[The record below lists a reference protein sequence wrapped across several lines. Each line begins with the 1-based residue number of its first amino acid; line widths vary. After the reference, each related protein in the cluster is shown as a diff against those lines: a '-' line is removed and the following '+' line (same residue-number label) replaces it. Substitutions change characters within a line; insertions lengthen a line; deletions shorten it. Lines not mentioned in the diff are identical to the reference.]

1 MHHLLARCP
10 SASRRFAT
18 VFLLLSLGAG
28 LAACALPNPA
38 GANKAKSEA
47 AKEAKPAPA
56 PKGTVLWVVR
66 FSNEIE
72 PQLPP
77 TSLAVFVE
85 NQSRTHGGQ
94 FAFKA
99 HQREPGQPSE
109 FAVRLDLPPGT
120 YRVTRMLGTAGE
132 GATASQFEFN
142 TQMQF
147 AVVAREASYLGN
159 LEVTNRA
166 RTDDKLPATAPRPAP
181 GAGDAAR
188 FSQGTPFVTANNE
201 VADDLVTLH
210 TLWPDLRKRR
220 IATRLP
226 PRLVV
231 IGPDNTIAGGVEA
244 RFPAPGAPSGE
255 YVTGSP
261 LAAEAGQDLPP
272 VVQKAFTKFTRMKQP
287 RAFAVGPGDAFGAV
301 SAGQDV
307 VARALAACN
316 AKRDARGNAT
326 ACRLY
331 AVDDT
336 LMSALVTRPPIKP
349 AAQPPARTVRAA
361 PPVAAGASGVN
372 AAPPAPTSVPANGN
386 TQPDKSAV
394 ARAEAAD

>member
-1 MHHLLARCP
+1 MPNLIARCL
-10 SASRRFAT
+10 SAGRRFAT
-18 VFLLLSLGAG
+18 VLSLWI
-28 LAACALPNPA
+28 LAAALGACALPNPA
-38 GANKAKSEA
+38 GADKAKPEA
-47 AKEAKPAPA
+47 AKDAKPAP
-56 PKGTVLWVVR
+56 PPRGTVLWVVR

-85 NQSRTHGGQ
+85 NHPRTHGGQ

-99 HQREPGQPSE
+99 HQKEPGQPSE

-147 AVVAREASYLGN
+147 AVVNRETTYLGN
-159 LEVTNRA
+159 LEVTNRS

-181 GAGDAAR
+181 GVGDAAR

-226 PRLVV
+226 QRLIV
-231 IGPDNTIAGGVEA
+231 IGPDNTLAGGVEA

-261 LAAEAGQDLPP
+261 LAAEAGQDLTP

-316 AKRDARGNAT
+316 AKRDRRGNAPE
-326 ACRLY
+326 CRLY

-349 AAQPPARTVRAA
+349 PAPPTARTVRAA
-361 PPVAAGASGVN
+361 PSSVAT
-372 AAPPAPTSVPANGN
+372 PTSTASSAPLAVPTYGN
-386 TQPDKSAV
+386 TQPRKSAV
-394 ARAEAAD
+394 AQAETAD

>member
-1 MHHLLARCP
+1 MP
-10 SASRRFAT
+10 GSRRFAAA
-18 VFLLLSLGAG
+18 LLLSLTLGAG
-28 LAACALPNPA
+28 LAGCAVPGPA
-38 GANKAKSEA
+38 AADKAKA
-47 AKEAKPAPA
+47 AAAKPAPP

-85 NQSRTHGGQ
+85 THARTYGGQ

-99 HQREPGQPSE
+99 HQKEPGQPSE

-147 AVVAREASYLGN
+147 PVVARETHYIGN
-159 LEVTNRA
+159 LEVTNRM
-166 RTDDKLPATAPRPAP
+166 RTDDKLPATAPRVAA
-181 GAGDAAR
+181 GASDAAR

-201 VADDLVTLH
+201 VTDDLVTLH

-220 IATRLP
+220 IVTRLP
-226 PRLVV
+226 QRLIV
-231 IGPDNTIAGGVEA
+231 IGPDNTLAGGVEA
-244 RFPAPGAPSGE
+244 RFPAPGVPSGE

-261 LAAEAGQDLPP
+261 LAAEAGRDLTPT
-272 VVQKAFTKFTRMKQP
+272 VQKAFAKFTRMKQP
-287 RAFAVGPGDAFGAV
+287 RAFAVGPGDAYGAV

-307 VARALAACN
+307 VARSLAVCN
-316 AKRDARGNAT
+316 AKRVPRDNASL
-326 ACRLY
+326 CRLY

-349 AAQPPARTVRAA
+349 AAPPPARTARAAPSVAAPAPAPTRAA
-361 PPVAAGASGVN
+361 PPAQTAD
-372 AAPPAPTSVPANGN
+372 PTYSN
-386 TQPDKSAV
+386 TQPGKSA
-394 ARAEAAD
+394 AAQAETAD

>member
-1 MHHLLARCP
+1 MNHLIARCL
-10 SASRRFAT
+10 SVRLRFAA
-18 VFLLLSLGAG
+18 LSVC
-28 LAACALPNPA
+28 LAFSAWLSACALPGPA
-38 GANKAKSEA
+38 PADKSKAA
-47 AKEAKPAPA
+47 AAEEGKPAPP

-85 NQSRTHGGQ
+85 NQARTHGGQ
-94 FAFKA
+94 FSFKA
-99 HQREPGQPSE
+99 HQKEPGQPSE

-120 YRVTRMLGTAGE
+120 YRVVRMLGTAGE
-132 GATASQFEFN
+132 GTTASQFEFN

-147 AVVAREASYLGN
+147 SVVAQQTIYIGN
-159 LEVTNRA
+159 LEVTNRL
-166 RTDDKLPATAPRPAP
+166 RSDDKLPPTAPRPAP
-181 GAGDAAR
+181 GVADAAQ
-188 FSQGTPFVTANNE
+188 FSRGTPLVTANNE

-231 IGPDNTIAGGVEA
+231 LGTDNTIAGGVEA
-244 RFPAPGAPSGE
+244 RFPAPGVPSGE

-261 LAAEAGQDLPP
+261 LAAEAGQDLTP
-272 VVQKAFTKFTRMKQP
+272 VVQKAFAKFTRMKQP
-287 RAFAVGPGDAFGAV
+287 RAFAVGPGDAYGAV
-301 SAGQDV
+301 SAGQEV
-307 VARALAACN
+307 VSRSLAACN
-316 AKRDARGNAT
+316 AKRDPRGNAP

-336 LMSALVTRPPIKP
+336 LMSALVTRPPLKP
-349 AAQPPARTVRAA
+349 AAPLPARAA
-361 PPVAAGASGVN
+361 LPVAAAAS
-372 AAPPAPTSVPANGN
+372 AAGRSRSRVRWRGPKRPIEV
-386 TQPDKSAV
+386 
-394 ARAEAAD
+394 RCR

>member
-1 MHHLLARCP
+1 MHHSLARTL
-10 SASRRFAT
+10 SAGARLAA
-18 VFLLLSLGAG
+18 LSLSLTFGAALVG
-28 LAACALPNPA
+28 CALPNPEA
-38 GANKAKSEA
+38 ADKAKA
-47 AKEAKPAPA
+47 AADKEAKPAPP

-66 FSNEIE
+66 FGNEIE

-85 NQSRTHGGQ
+85 TVPRTHGGQ
-94 FAFKA
+94 FSFKA
-99 HQREPGQPSE
+99 HQKEPGQPSE

-132 GATASQFEFN
+132 GTTASQFEFN

-147 AVVAREASYLGN
+147 AVVNRETTYLGN

-166 RTDDKLPATAPRPAP
+166 RSDDKLPATAPRPAP
-181 GAGDAAR
+181 GVGDAAK
-188 FSQGTPFVTANNE
+188 FSQGTPLVTANNE
-201 VADDLVTLH
+201 VTDDLVTLH

-231 IGPDNTIAGGVEA
+231 IGPDNTVAGGVEA

-255 YVTGSP
+255 YVKGSP
-261 LAAEAGQDLPP
+261 LSPEAGQDLAPK
-272 VVQKAFTKFTRMKQP
+272 VQKAFATFTRMKQP
-287 RAFAVGPGDAFGAV
+287 RAFAVGPGDSFGAV

-316 AKRDARGNAT
+316 AKRDLRST
-326 ACRLY
+326 EPTCRLY

-336 LMSALVTRPPIKP
+336 MMSALVTRPPP
-349 AAQPPARTVRAA
+349 RTAAPPPARAAAAA
-361 PPVAAGASGVN
+361 PAAAAS
-372 AAPPAPTSVPANGN
+372 AAPPAPTVAPANAA
-386 TQPDKSAV
+386 TQPVKNA
-394 ARAEAAD
+394 AMGIGAAEVR

>member
-1 MHHLLARCP
+1 MLYFIARCLH
-10 SASRRFAT
+10 ASRRLAGP
-18 VFLLLSLGAG
+18 LLCASVAVCVAG
-28 LAACALPNPA
+28 CALPTN
-38 GANKAKSEA
+38 GDKAKA
-47 AKEAKPAPA
+47 AAAQEAKPAPP

-66 FSNEIE
+66 FANELE

-85 NQSRTHGGQ
+85 TQGRTHGGQ
-94 FAFKA
+94 FSFKA
-99 HQREPGQPSE
+99 HQKEPGQPSE

-147 AVVAREASYLGN
+147 PVIARETSYLGN

-166 RTDDKLPATAPRPAP
+166 RTDDKLPATAPRPAA

-201 VADDLVTLH
+201 VADDKVTLQ

-226 PRLVV
+226 QRLVV
-231 IGPDNTIAGGVEA
+231 IGPDNTVAGGVEA
-244 RFPAPGAPSGE
+244 RFPAPGVPSGE

-261 LAAEAGQDLPP
+261 LAAEAGQDLTPL
-272 VVQKAFTKFTRMKQP
+272 VQKAFAKFTRMKQP
-287 RAFAVGPGDAFGAV
+287 RAFAIGPGDAYGAV

-307 VARALAACN
+307 VARSLAACN
-316 AKRDARGNAT
+316 AKRDPRANAP

-336 LMSALVTRPPIKP
+336 LMSALVTRPPLKVAPPP
-349 AAQPPARTVRAA
+349 AARAA
-361 PPVAAGASGVN
+361 PAAPAAAS
-372 AAPPAPTSVPANGN
+372 AASAASAVPPAPTAAPAP
-386 TQPDKSAV
+386 TQPAKSAV
-394 ARAEAAD
+394 ARAEASE

>member
-1 MHHLLARCP
+1 MHHLIARGL
-10 SASRRFAT
+10 SVGRRFAT
-18 VFLLLSLGAG
+18 VSLLSILGAG
-28 LAACALPNPA
+28 VAACALPNPA
-38 GANKAKSEA
+38 APQKAKSDA
-47 AKEAKPAPA
+47 AKDAKPAPT

-66 FSNEIE
+66 FANEIE

-85 NQSRTHGGQ
+85 NHPRTHGGQ
-94 FAFKA
+94 FSFKT

-109 FAVRLDLPPGT
+109 FAVRLDLPPGS
-120 YRVTRMLGTAGE
+120 YRITRMLGTAGE

-147 AVVAREASYLGN
+147 SVLPRETYYLGN

-166 RTDDKLPATAPRPAP
+166 RTDDKLPATAPRPAA

-188 FSQGTPFVTANNE
+188 FSQGTPLVTANNE
-201 VADDLVTLH
+201 VADDKVTLQ
-210 TLWPDLRKRR
+210 TLWPDLRKHR
-220 IATRLP
+220 IVTRLP
-226 PRLVV
+226 QRLIV
-231 IGPDNTIAGGVEA
+231 IGPDNTVTGGVEA
-244 RFPAPGAPSGE
+244 RFPAPGVPSGE

-261 LAAEAGQDLPP
+261 LAAEAGQDLTP
-272 VVQKAFTKFTRMKQP
+272 VAQKAFAKFIRMKQP
-287 RAFAVGPGDAFGAV
+287 RAFAIGPGDSFAAV

-316 AKRDARGNAT
+316 AKRDARGNER

-349 AAQPPARTVRAA
+349 AAQPPARAPRTA
-361 PPVAAGASGVN
+361 PPVAAAASGAAGASPAPAAVPTNVN
-372 AAPPAPTSVPANGN
+372 A
-386 TQPDKSAV
+386 QPGKSAV
-394 ARAEAAD
+394 ARAEGAD